1 MGGRGGRH
9 EIVDRNVSGVGALG
23 FFLVFGISGVFFFEK
38 SKCGMVL
45 GALVRG
51 ISFRFGTI
59 GRAAF
64 FDLGGFV
71 VGKLGNFGGAR
82 FFGFAFGLVFLYF
95 FDFLD

>member
-1 MGGRGGRH
+1 M
-9 EIVDRNVSGVGALG
+9 VDRNVSGVGALG
-23 FFLVFGISGVFFFEK
+23 FFLAVSPFVMFGISGVFFFVK

-71 VGKLGNFGGAR
+71 VGKLGNFGR
-82 FFGFAFGLVFLYF
+82 V
-95 FDFLD
+95 